1 MVLKGDGAEGER
13 KEESSAWVAS
23 SSYICNK
30 PMRTLGTHTH
40 ALEIDLTL
48 LLLQLLQLF
57 SSILNLLHVNSLVL

>member
-1 MVLKGDGAEGER
+1 
-13 KEESSAWVAS
+13 
-23 SSYICNK
+23 
-30 PMRTLGTHTH
+30 MRTLGTHTH